1 MDFIMGKIC
10 ERPDKKSNLDLRPL
24 EFKLWLVQA
33 TATGGKLKLEL
44 QFANFEP

>member
-1 MDFIMGKIC
+1 MQQ
-10 ERPDKKSNLDLRPL
+10 KSRGAWL